1 MLLHNKFIVDKREI
15 FCSLF
20 LTLTLTKIDRSVSFR
35 GVAQNIIVKNLKALF
50 ETSKTQSVICNV

>member
-50 ETSKTQSVICNV
+50 ETSKT